1 MFSTNHKVFFKKILL
16 KLLISGN
23 ILSILIPNK
32 LFYFLWKVITLSKT
46 FSKKPSKDLIKLF
59 KLKDDLEKFIN
70 NRALAFG
77 NGEHPKHYL
86 INYHDFFMDNII
98 DGETVLD
105 VGCGYGALSRSIAY
119 SKQNSYIIGLD
130 YDANKLSQA
139 INSKNPRNLKFILGD
154 ATKLKMG
161 ENFDVVVLSNVL
173 EHIEDRILLL
183 SELQS
188 LTKAKKYLIRV
199 PCYERDWQVPL
210 RNQLGVSYFNDED
223 HKIEHKLEE
232 FIYEMKQAGLRP
244 KSITTNWGE
253 IWANCEIL

>member
-1 MFSTNHKVFFKKILL
+1 MFSTNHKVFFKKILF
-16 KLLISGN
+16 KVLISSN

-32 LFYFLWKVITLSKT
+32 LFYFLWKVMTLSKT
-46 FSKKPSKDLIKLF
+46 FSTKPSKDLIKLF

-86 INYHDFFMDNII
+86 ISYHEFFIDNII

-105 VGCGYGALSRSIAY
+105 VGCGYGALSRSIAN
-119 SKQNSYIIGLD
+119 SKQKSIVIGLD
-130 YDANKLSQA
+130 YDESRLSQA
-139 INSKNPRNLKFILGD
+139 VNSKNPKNLRFIMGD
-154 ATKLKMG
+154 ATQLTI
-161 ENFDVVVLSNVL
+161 EESFNVVVLSNVL
-173 EHIEDRILLL
+173 EHIKDRIGFLR
-183 SELQS
+183 ELQS

-210 RNQLGVSYFNDED
+210 RSKLGVNYFNDDD

-232 FIYEMKQAGLRP
+232 FIYEVKQSGLIP
-244 KSITTNWGE
+244 KGITTNWGE
-253 IWANCEIL
+253 IWANCETL